1 MLRLNYG
8 GFMKILYDNTN
19 YDVYLEDDGTL
30 DTIISVNGKWFRFNG
45 EDGRDNDGEIN
56 DYVMYQAIEAYLDDI
71 EMGMI

>member
-1 MLRLNYG
+1 
-8 GFMKILYDNTN
+8 MKILYDNTN

-30 DTIISVNGKWFRFNG
+30 HTIISVNGKWFRFNG